1 LNKLSAHLKRH
12 VKTVVQKAQRRGDR
26 YDDLYLQYVVIPG
39 IVDKMSFKNRKMTR
53 NSLLFKKGQK
63 TVSGS

>member
-1 LNKLSAHLKRH
+1 MNKLSAHLKRH
-12 VKTVVQKAQRRGDR
+12 VKTVTQKAQRRGDK

-39 IVDKMSFKNRKMTR
+39 IIDKMSFTNKSMTR